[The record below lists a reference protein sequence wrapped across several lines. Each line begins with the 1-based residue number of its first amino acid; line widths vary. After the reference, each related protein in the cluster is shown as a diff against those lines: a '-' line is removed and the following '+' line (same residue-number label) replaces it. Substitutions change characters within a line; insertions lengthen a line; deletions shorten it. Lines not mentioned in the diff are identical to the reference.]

1 MNCFGTPN
9 KEPIKESNAEFTAE
23 STKFSIDSFETPT
36 APFNE
41 FTAESIKLLPE
52 LLLPL
57 LEDDE
62 ELPELLLPL
71 LEDDEELPELLLPLL
86 EDDEELLTALYADDA
101 KLLAVEVALLKEWDT
116 LLTACETLLDTE

>member
-1 MNCFGTPN
+1 LIISIIISAILDGRFNSSFLKFIRSSTCCF
-9 KEPIKESNAEFTAE
+9 NASYVDVRGVNALFN
-23 STKFSIDSFETPT
+23 IDEELP
-36 APFNE
+36 P
-41 FTAESIKLLPE
+41 LLP
-52 LLLPL
+52 PL

-62 ELPELLLPL
+62 ELP
-71 LEDDEELPELLLPLL
+71 PLL